1 MARLPKPGGDV
12 DKWAQVL
19 NDYLLVSHNPDGTQ
33 RAENIGV
40 LAAGTVGLADLN
52 TTNKPSDPPIK
63 TPILSHDGTN
73 LRWKTTIEI
82 NVRDYGAT
90 GDGVTDDTVAVQAA
104 IDAAGSGLV
113 VFPSGVFM
121 IRAVKV
127 RNKGTAIRG
136 DGRFGTRIKR
146 LSGTEP
152 LIDMSGSGT
161 EIGHLR
167 YDTIANFQI
176 DGNNMPGVLIR
187 SYYADSC
194 VYRELSFVN
203 CPGLALDFVE
213 VWDTRFENCTW
224 EHCGSLTEP
233 ATLFRN
239 SMPSGTFGFSKDN
252 TNQIYFIACRWEG
265 WRNGALCLDG
275 AANGSTALLN
285 GIFLVSC
292 KMESRVAAGPA
303 FQVLGNTTVVFVNQ
317 LYIAMMGKDP
327 AVAGPLDAIVDHAS
341 HLFMTNVYVQ
351 WGVATGLANSVVHVI
366 KSAPHMYHELGTFYP
381 TESPAKATV
390 WVEPEAK
397 DVTFSSLW
405 TNRGKDG
412 MGNFSKLLGSNP
424 VDGLTIP
431 LEYPGSFRV
440 TKNGTGQDLVK
451 IDNNPTRPALHL
463 LNGVDGVGFSD
474 SFVTE
479 KWRIVGSNGAA
490 RFAGNKFQIDGAKGY
505 VGINAT
511 PFTGIAM
518 LIKPAVE
525 GDRGMA
531 IVRPTATATNRLL
544 EFQDETFNMQGLS
557 IDSNGRP
564 VAVGTPPKVT
574 VGDQASYAQPGVQV
588 RDIAGNVTASVRPAP
603 TAPGILATITFSR
616 PYAAAPL
623 AITITDHSVIA
634 AELYVS
640 ARSATS
646 FTVSTRSALPAGA
659 VLNFD
664 YTVIA

>member
-1 MARLPKPGGDV
+1 MARLPVPGGDV
-12 DKWAQVL
+12 DAWAAIL
-19 NDYLLVSHNPDGTQ
+19 NEYLLVTHNSDGTQ
-33 RAENIGV
+33 KNATIN
-40 LAAGTVGLADLN
+40 LPDLHTSN
-52 TTNKPSDPPIK
+52 LPTDPPVK
-63 TPILSHDGTN
+63 TPILSHDGTT
-73 LRWKTTIEI
+73 LRWQTSIEI

-90 GDGVTDDTVAVQAA
+90 GDGVTDDTAAVQAA
-104 IDAAGSGLV
+104 IDSAGSGLV

-121 IRAVKV
+121 IRGVKI

-152 LIDMSGSGT
+152 LLDMSGSGT

-176 DGNNMPGVLIR
+176 DGNNMPGVLVR

-203 CPGLALDFVE
+203 CKGLALDFVE

-224 EHCGSLTEP
+224 EHCGSVDEP

-239 SMPSGTFGFSKDN
+239 SMPPGTFGYSKDN

-265 WRNGALCLDG
+265 WHNGALRLDG

-303 FQVLGNTTVVFVNQ
+303 FQVLSNTTVIFVNQ
-317 LYIAMMGKDP
+317 LYIAMMGKHP
-327 AVAGPLDAIVDHAS
+327 AVTRPLDAIVDHAS

-351 WGVATGLANSVVHVI
+351 WGVATGLANSVVHVV

-412 MGNFSKLLGSNP
+412 TGNFSKLLGSNP
-424 VDGLTIP
+424 IDGLAIP
-431 LEYPGSFRV
+431 LKDPGTFRIV
-440 TKNGTGQDLVK
+440 NENGDVNKDLLKV
-451 IDNNPTRPALHL
+451 DNNAIRPALHL
-463 LNGVDGVGFSD
+463 LNGLDAVGFSD
-474 SFVTE
+474 NYTTE
-479 KWRIVGSNGAA
+479 KWRIIGGSGAA
-490 RFAGNKFQIDGAKGY
+490 RFAGKKFQIEGTKGY

-511 PFTGIAM
+511 PLTGVAM
-518 LIKPAVE
+518 LVRAAAD
-525 GDRGMA
+525 GDRGLA
-531 IVRPTATATNRLL
+531 IVRSSSTTTSRLM
-544 EFQDETFNMQGLS
+544 EFQDENHDVQGMA
-557 IDSNGRP
+557 IDSHGRP
-564 VAVGTPPKVT
+564 VAVGTPPRVT
-574 VGDQASYAQPGVQV
+574 AADQVSYANPNPQV
-588 RDIAGNVTASVRPAP
+588 RDLAGSVVAAVRPSP
-603 TAPGILATITFSR
+603 TAPGAVAVIMFSR
-616 PYAAAPL
+616 AHAQPPL
-623 AITITDHSVIA
+623 FIALADHSA
-634 AELYVS
+634 KPGDLYVS
-640 ARSATS
+640 SRDANG
-646 FTVSTRSALPAGA
+646 FTVSTRSALPGGTI
-659 VLNFD
+659 LNFD
-664 YTVIA
+664 YAVIA